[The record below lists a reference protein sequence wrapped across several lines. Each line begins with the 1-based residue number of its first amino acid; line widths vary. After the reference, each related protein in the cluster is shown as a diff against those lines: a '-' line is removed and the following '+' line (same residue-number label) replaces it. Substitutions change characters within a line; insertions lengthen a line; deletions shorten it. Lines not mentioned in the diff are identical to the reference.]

1 MQVRRTMTALMAG
14 GVLAGTALASPSWAA
29 PPSRNCPGPY
39 AMHTSQEL
47 LDLAEELGMPNPLA
61 ARDALL
67 AKVDKNRDGGLC
79 ARKFVNG
86 SKPERFGFID
96 NNAR

>member
-1 MQVRRTMTALMAG
+1 M
-14 GVLAGTALASPSWAA
+14 
-29 PPSRNCPGPY
+29 Y
-39 AMHTSQEL
+39 TSQEL
-47 LDLAEELGMPNPLA
+47 LDLAEELGMPDPLA

-67 AKVDKNRDGGLC
+67 AQVDKNRDGSLC